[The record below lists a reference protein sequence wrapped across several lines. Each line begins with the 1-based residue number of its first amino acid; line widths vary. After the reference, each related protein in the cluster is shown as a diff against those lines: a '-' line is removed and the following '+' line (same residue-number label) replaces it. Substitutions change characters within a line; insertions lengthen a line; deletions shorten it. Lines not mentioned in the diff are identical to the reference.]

1 MSRLRGRR
9 ALVANLVAGAVICL
23 ALVVSL
29 ATTKAAPAPAAPPA
43 EAAAKKPRTTAVGVG
58 LREYRVALYR
68 SRVLPGRVR
77 LNIENLGEDG
87 HDLRVIGPS
96 GTQTIRGFSPELKPG
111 TRRTLTVT
119 LRRRGVYTLVCTLA
133 DHEARG
139 MLSRLR
145 VVKKL

>member
-1 MSRLRGRR
+1 MRARR
-9 ALVANLVAGAVICL
+9 RDLLPL
-23 ALVVSL
+23 ALACAAL
-29 ATTKAAPAPAAPPA
+29 AASYGASPATSSPPSS
-43 EAAAKKPRTTAVGVG
+43 KIRTTAVGVG

-77 LNIENLGEDG
+77 LNLENLGEDG

-96 GTQTIRGFSPELKPG
+96 GDASAVRGTSPEVKPG
-111 TRRTLTVT
+111 ARYTLKVT
-119 LRRRGVYTLVCTLA
+119 LRRRGLYRLVCTLA

-139 MLSRLR
+139 MVARLR

>member
-1 MSRLRGRR
+1 MRLRRR
-9 ALVANLVAGAVICL
+9 DLLPL
-23 ALVVSL
+23 ALACAALAATYGVSPATPATSSKA
-29 ATTKAAPAPAAPPA
+29 ATT
-43 EAAAKKPRTTAVGVG
+43 RTTAVGVG

-77 LNIENLGEDG
+77 LNLENLGEDG

-96 GTQTIRGFSPELKPG
+96 GGSGASVVRGTSPEVKPG
-111 TRRTLTVT
+111 ARYTLTVT
-119 LRRRGVYTLVCTLA
+119 LRKRGLYRLVCTLA

-139 MLSRLR
+139 MVARLR